1 MNDNSVAAV
10 IPTYNRA
17 AILRRSIESAL
28 RQSHPVKEIIVV
40 DDGSTDQTAQ
50 VVSQYSSRIH
60 YVVQRNAGGAAARNR
75 GVAMA
80 QSKWI
85 AFLDSDDEWL
95 PHKTEMQLAALESCK
110 AEFCCGPYWIH
121 HVDGSRE
128 LVTPRIPLLPAIRL
142 RNLFSPSV
150 AMVSRRV
157 FLQHNG
163 FREDLRSSC
172 EDWELFCRMAQDCA
186 CAASASPIVNY
197 YLSQSS
203 ISHDP
208 RIMMPAT
215 LSIVE
220 SLLTGLRGPSRM
232 IWRQKIRAAM
242 YYRGSVSFRHCHGS
256 GLHYLLLSLLH
267 WPVPD
272 ARVKSFL
279 VETLDLLREPG
290 SVRRRL
296 SGAIE

>member
-95 PHKTEMQLAALESCK
+95 PHKTEMQLAALESCRLSF
-110 AEFCCGPYWIH
+110 AADHIGFITWTDPGSWSRHGFLCSLQSVCEICSPPQSQWCRGACSSSTTVFARTFGPAART
-121 HVDGSRE
+121 GSCFAGW
-128 LVTPRIPLLPAIRL
+128 PRIALAQLRL
-142 RNLFSPSV
+142 
-150 AMVSRRV
+150 A
-157 FLQHNG
+157 
-163 FREDLRSSC
+163 RSSIITC
-172 EDWELFCRMAQDCA
+172 HNR
-186 CAASASPIVNY
+186 ASATI
-197 YLSQSS
+197 
-203 ISHDP
+203 
-208 RIMMPAT
+208 
-215 LSIVE
+215 
-220 SLLTGLRGPSRM
+220 
-232 IWRQKIRAAM
+232 
-242 YYRGSVSFRHCHGS
+242 RGS
-256 GLHYLLLSLLH
+256 
-267 WPVPD
+267 
-272 ARVKSFL
+272 
-279 VETLDLLREPG
+279 
-290 SVRRRL
+290 
-296 SGAIE
+296 